1 MKRAINITEL
11 FIASVCV
18 IGSVLVFWKNTD
30 VRLTALEI
38 RVEKQEQSSEKIIQK
53 LDAVQQSINDIKIA
67 LQNKE
72 DRN

>member
-1 MKRAINITEL
+1 MKRSINITEL
-11 FIASVCV
+11 LIASAC
-18 IGSVLVFWKNTD
+18 IISSVLIFWKNTD

-53 LDAVQQSINDIKIA
+53 LDNLQEGINDVKVA

>member
-1 MKRAINITEL
+1 MKRSINLIEL
-11 FIASVCV
+11 ISAC
-18 IGSVLVFWKNTD
+18 VLVFGGVLIFWKNTD

-38 RVEKQEQSSEKIIQK
+38 RVEKQEQNSEKIMQK
-53 LDAVQQSINDIKIA
+53 LDILQQGINDVKVA

>member
-1 MKRAINITEL
+1 MKRSINLLEL
-11 FIASVCV
+11 ISACV
-18 IGSVLVFWKNTD
+18 LVFGSVLIFWKNTD

-38 RVEKQEQSSEKIIQK
+38 RVEKQEQNSEKIMQK
-53 LDAVQQSINDIKIA
+53 LDILQQGINDVKVA